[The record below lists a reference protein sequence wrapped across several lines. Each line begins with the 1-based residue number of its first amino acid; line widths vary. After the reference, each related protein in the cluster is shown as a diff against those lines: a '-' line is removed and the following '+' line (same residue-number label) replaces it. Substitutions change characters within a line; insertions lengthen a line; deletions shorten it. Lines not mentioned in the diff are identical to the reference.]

1 MEMQLMIWVDAE
13 GISGVTSW
21 EQVLAGRSRYD
32 EGRRLITQEVN
43 AAVRGAKSAG
53 ADKIVVVDCHGA
65 GGEHSFRNLIPELLE
80 PGAEYV
86 FGVPWTTY
94 TLPLEQGC
102 DGAIFLGFHAKSG
115 TSDGVLSHTVSES
128 WLNFY
133 INGELAGEIA
143 ICAGACGHF
152 GVPVL
157 LVTGD
162 AATCKE
168 AKRTL
173 GEEVKTVCVKEGVS
187 RFSARCLAPQEA
199 WSLIER
205 AVAEVV
211 KHPPKVS
218 PFRPSEPTT
227 IRVEFTTPEHVR
239 NYLHE
244 GVCQVDERTVE
255 VTAENFYTAWRILW
269 RR

>member
-1 MEMQLMIWVDAE
+1 MRLMIWVDAE

-21 EQVLAGRSRYD
+21 EQVLAGRNRYE
-32 EGRRLITQEVN
+32 EGRRLTTQEVN

-53 ADKIVVVDCHGA
+53 AKEIVVVDCHGA

-80 PGAEYV
+80 PGAVYV

-102 DGAIFLGFHAKSG
+102 DGAIFLGFHARSG
-115 TSDGVLSHTVSES
+115 THNGVLSHTVSES

-133 INGELAGEIA
+133 INGEPVGETA
-143 ICAGACGHF
+143 ICAGVCGHF

-162 AATCKE
+162 AETCKE
-168 AKRTL
+168 AKMTL
-173 GEEVKTVCVKEGVS
+173 GENVRTVCVKEGVS
-187 RFSARCLAPQEA
+187 RFAARCLAPQEA
-199 WSLIER
+199 WRKIEA

-211 KHPPKVS
+211 KNPPSVK
-218 PFRPSEPTT
+218 PYRPDKPTT
-227 IRVEFTTPEHVR
+227 LRIEFTAPDHIR

-244 GVCQVDERTVE
+244 GVRQIDERTVE
-255 VTAENFYTAWRILW
+255 VTAEDFYTAWRVLW
-269 RR
+269 RRQ

>member
-1 MEMQLMIWVDAE
+1 MRVMIWVDAE
-13 GISGVTSW
+13 GISGITSW
-21 EQVLAGRSRYD
+21 EQVLAGRSRYE

-53 ADKIVVVDCHGA
+53 AKEIIVVDCHGA
-65 GGEHSFRNLIPELLE
+65 GGENSFRNLIPELLE

-86 FGVPWTTY
+86 IGAPWTTY
-94 TLPLEQGC
+94 TLPLEQGF

-115 TSDGVLSHTVSES
+115 TPDGVLSHTVSES
-128 WLNFY
+128 WLNFI
-133 INGELAGEIA
+133 INGQTCGEIA
-143 ICAGACGHF
+143 ICAGVCGHF

-168 AKRTL
+168 AKATL
-173 GEEVKTVCVKEGVS
+173 GNEVRTVCVKEGIN
-187 RFSARCLAPQEA
+187 RFAARCLPPQEA
-199 WSLIER
+199 WQKIET

-211 KHPPKVS
+211 KHPPEVA
-218 PFRPSEPTT
+218 PYRPAEPTSL
-227 IRVEFTTPEHVR
+227 RVEFTTPEHVR

-244 GVCQVDERTVE
+244 GVRQIDERTIE
-255 VTAENFYTAWRILW
+255 VTAENFHAAWRILW